1 MNKEIFFRF
10 IKRPAFSGLFIFTA
24 LLLLTQFL
32 SYQRYLLRKGIEQR
46 EIISEANRAKEGLQS
61 VVSYSF
67 STTQTLAYIIE
78 HYGVPDHFD
87 SVARQLISVNQH
99 IDVVELVQGGVI
111 THAYPLEGNE
121 SVIGFNILTD
131 SARKSGAITTLQK
144 RDFFI
149 SGPIHLKQ
157 GGEGFVSRVPIFKND
172 NFWGFSAAVIKLSTL
187 LHAAGIDT
195 GANRRY
201 SYELKKVNP
210 DTGEEESFLQH
221 RKSFRPKHVVPVE
234 IPNGEWKLYITD
246 EQSMTSS
253 AVLIFSL
260 LGLLLSVTGGL
271 FAWYIASQPS
281 RLEKL
286 VQEKTYLLKEG
297 EQKYKNTLDRI
308 TDGFVALD
316 IDGNCTYMNIRA
328 GRITNR
334 TPEEMI
340 GRHIWSEYPEGIGR
354 LFYDAYCTAK
364 DEQLHVSAQ
373 EYYAQYD
380 RWFEMDFYPSPDG
393 MSLFFRDITRRKKAE
408 QSIKESEEKYRTL
421 VEQASDGIF
430 IADKNGRFLSV
441 NRSGQQMSQYSME
454 ELANMTIFDLA
465 LKEDLEKNPFHFQE
479 MAKGEPVITERPMR
493 KKDGTLILTEVN
505 AKFLKD
511 ERMLVFVRDITHRK
525 KAEEE
530 FRQANLRF
538 EMISRTTN
546 DAVWEWNLETGQL
559 WCNETHQ
566 QLYGLTMAD
575 PVPAHSVWAE
585 RIHPDDRQLILQKQQ
600 ETLASGSNIF
610 ITEYRFLTGEGGYRN
625 LYDRCYI
632 IRDKE
637 GKATGMMGSMM
648 DITERKTAEDALR
661 VSEEKYRQIVETAQ
675 EGIWLIDAQ
684 SNTSFVNN
692 RIAEMLGYTREEMMG
707 KHLFDFTDEE
717 GRKISERNIERRKRG
732 IAEDHEFK
740 FVTRDGREVWT
751 LMSTNPV
758 IKNGEYLGAL
768 AMVTDITEQKKIENQ
783 VLKEKELSD
792 SIINS
797 LPGIFYLFDANKNF
811 LRWNKNFKKV
821 SGYSASEIKD
831 IHPGDFY
838 DQEGRLLVQQHFAIT
853 MHEGESAFEADF
865 VTKSGEKIPY
875 YFTGKR
881 VFYEGAPCLIGTGI
895 DITVRKKAEEEV
907 KQTSLQMRQLTAH
920 LQTIREEE
928 RKRIGREIHDELGQ
942 QLTAIKM
949 DVAWINKKT
958 PTEAGLIKTK
968 LENIITLLDGS
979 NLSIRKI
986 LNELRIGVLD
996 DYGLID
1002 ALEWQANQFT
1012 ENTGIPIQF
1021 SSNETI
1027 LKVEEP
1033 VATCIFRVFQ
1043 ESLTNIT
1050 RYAGAKKVSS
1060 SLYTEDDRLIL
1071 EIEDDGKGFQTDMP
1085 YSKQSFGILGMQERV
1100 LSVNGTFQLVS
1111 SPGKGTKITITVPY
1125 KI

>member
-10 IKRPAFSGLFIFTA
+10 IKRPAFSGLFIFAA
-24 LLLLTQFL
+24 LLLLTQLL
-32 SYQRYLLRKGIEQR
+32 SYQRYLLRKEIEQR
-46 EIISEANRAKEGLQS
+46 DLISEANRAKEGLQS

-78 HYGVPDHFD
+78 NYGVPAHFD
-87 SVARQLISVNQH
+87 SVAQQLLSVNEY
-99 IDVVELVQGGVI
+99 IDVVELVEGGVI
-111 THAYPLEGNE
+111 THVYPLKGNE

-131 SARKSGAITTLQK
+131 SARKSGAITTIQK
-144 RDFFI
+144 RDFYI

-157 GGEGFVSRVPIFKND
+157 GGDGFVSRVPIFKND
-172 NFWGFSAAVIKLSTL
+172 KFWGFSAAVIKFNTL
-187 LHAAGIDT
+187 LKAAGIDT
-195 GANRRY
+195 AANRRY

-210 DTGEEESFLQH
+210 ETGEEEYFLQH
-221 RKSFRPKHVVPVE
+221 KESFRPRLIVPVQ
-234 IPNGEWKLYITD
+234 IPNGEWKLYIAD
-246 EQSMTSS
+246 EQSITFS

-260 LGLLLSVTGGL
+260 LGFVLSVTGGL

-286 VQEKTYLLKEG
+286 VQEKTYLLQTG
-297 EQKYKNTLDRI
+297 EQKHKKTLDRI
-308 TDGFVALD
+308 ADGFAALD
-316 IDGNCTYMNIRA
+316 IDGNCTYMNNRA
-328 GRITNR
+328 GKLTNR
-334 TPEEMI
+334 DPEKMI
-340 GRHIWSEYPEGIGR
+340 GRHIWNEFPEGIGQ
-354 LFYDAYCTAK
+354 LFYAAYFKAK
-364 DEQLHVSAQ
+364 KEQQHISVQ
-373 EYYAQYD
+373 EFYPQFH
-380 RWFEMDFYPSPDG
+380 RWFEMDFYPSTDG
-393 MSLFFRDITRRKKAE
+393 MSLFFRDITNKKNAE
-408 QSIKESEEKYRTL
+408 QATIESEEKYRTL

-430 IADKNGRFLSV
+430 IADKSGRFLSV
-441 NRSGQQMSQYSME
+441 NSSGQQMSQYSME
-454 ELANMTIFDLA
+454 ELANMTIYDLI
-465 LKEDLEKNPFHFQE
+465 LKEDLEKNPFHFKE
-479 MAKGEPVITERPMR
+479 MAKGDPVITERPMQ
-493 KKDGTLILTEVN
+493 KKDGTVIVIEVN
-505 AKFLKD
+505 AKFLQD
-511 ERMLVFVRDITHRK
+511 ERMLVFVRDITNRK

-530 FRQANLRF
+530 FRQANHRF
-538 EMISRTTN
+538 EMIARTTN

-575 PVPAHSVWAE
+575 PVPAHSVWAG
-585 RIHPDDRQLILQKQQ
+585 RIHPDDRENILKKQ
-600 ETLASGSNIF
+600 ELTLASRRNIF
-610 ITEYRFLTGEGGYRN
+610 ITEYRFLTGESGYRN

-632 IRDKE
+632 IRNKE
-637 GKATGMMGSMM
+637 GKATGMMGSIM

-661 VSEEKYRQIVETAQ
+661 ISEEKYRQIVETAQ
-675 EGIWLIDAQ
+675 EGIWMIDAQ
-684 SNTSFVNN
+684 SHTSFVNS
-692 RIAEMLGYTREEMMG
+692 RIAEMMGYTKEEMQG
-707 KHLFDFTDEE
+707 KHLFDFMDEE
-717 GRKISERNIERRKRG
+717 GRNITEKNLERRRLG

-740 FVTRDGREVWT
+740 FVTKDGRDVWT

-758 IKNGEYLGAL
+758 LKNGEYMGAL
-768 AMVTDITEQKKIENQ
+768 AMVTDITEHKKIENQ

-797 LPGIFYLFDANKNF
+797 LPGIFYLFDANRTF
-811 LRWNKNFKKV
+811 LRWNKNFETV
-821 SGYSASEIKD
+821 SGYTASEIKE

-838 DQEGRLLVQQHFAIT
+838 DNEGRTLVQEHFGIT
-853 MHEGESAFEADF
+853 MRDGESAFEADF
-865 VTKSGEKIPY
+865 VTKTGEKIPY

-881 VFYEGAPCLIGTGI
+881 VFYEGEPCLIGTGI
-895 DITVRKKAEEEV
+895 DIAERRKAEEEV

-958 PTEAGLIKTK
+958 PDEADLIKTK
-968 LENIITLLDGS
+968 LGNIITLLDGS

-1002 ALEWQANQFT
+1002 ALEWQGNQFT
-1012 ENTGIPIQF
+1012 ENTGIPLQF

-1033 VATCIFRVFQ
+1033 VATCLFRVFQ

-1050 RYAGAKKVSS
+1050 RYANAKKVTS
-1060 SLYTEDDRLIL
+1060 SLNTEDDLLKL
-1071 EIEDDGKGFQTDMP
+1071 EITDDGIGFNAQLP
-1085 YSKQSFGILGMQERV
+1085 YSKQSFGILGMKERV
-1100 LSVNGTFQLVS
+1100 SSVNGTFQLIS
-1111 SPGKGTKITITVPY
+1111 SPGKGTKIIITVPY
-1125 KI
+1125 KT

>member
-1 MNKEIFFRF
+1 MNKESFFRF
-10 IKRPAFSGLFIFTA
+10 IKRPAFSGLFILTA
-24 LLLLTQFL
+24 LLLLTQLL
-32 SYQRYLLRKGIEQR
+32 SYQRYLLRRGIEQR
-46 EIISEANRAKEGLQS
+46 ELISEANRAREGLQS
-61 VVSYSF
+61 VISYSF
-67 STTQTLAYIIE
+67 SSTQTLAYIVE
-78 HYGVPDHFD
+78 NYGVPAHFD
-87 SVARQLISVNQH
+87 SVAQQLLSVNEH
-99 IDVVELVQGGVI
+99 IDAVELVQGGVI
-111 THAYPLEGNE
+111 THVYPLQGNE
-121 SVIGFNILTD
+121 SIIGFNILTD
-131 SARKSGAITTLQK
+131 SARKSGAITTIQK
-144 RDFFI
+144 RDFYI

-157 GGEGFVSRVPIFKND
+157 GGEGFISRVPIFKND
-172 NFWGFSAAVIKLSTL
+172 HFWGFSAAVIKLGTL
-187 LHAAGIDT
+187 LKAAGIDT
-195 GANRRY
+195 GSKQRY
-201 SYELKKVNP
+201 SYELKKINP
-210 DTGEEESFLQH
+210 DTGEEEYFFQH
-221 RKSFRPKHVVPVE
+221 KKSFRPKLTIPVE
-234 IPNGEWKLYITD
+234 IPNGEWKLYIAD
-246 EQSMTSS
+246 EQSITFS

-260 LGLLLSVTGGL
+260 LGLVLSVTGGM

-286 VQEKTYLLKEG
+286 VQEKTYLLQEE
-297 EQKYKNTLDRI
+297 EQKYINTLDRV
-308 TDGFVALD
+308 TDGFAALD
-316 IDGNCTYMNIRA
+316 IDGNFTYMNTKA
-328 GRITNR
+328 GKMTNR
-334 TPEEMI
+334 NPEEMI
-340 GRHIWSEYPEGIGR
+340 GRNIWTEFPEGIDQ
-354 LFYDAYCTAK
+354 LFYDTYFNAK

-373 EYYAQYD
+373 DYYAQYD
-380 RWFEMDFYPSPDG
+380 RWFELDFYPSTDG
-393 MSLFFRDITRRKKAE
+393 MTLFFRDITRKKKAE
-408 QSIKESEEKYRTL
+408 QAIKESEEKYRTL

-430 IADKNGRFLSV
+430 IANKRGRFVSV
-441 NRSGQQMSQYSME
+441 NSSGQQMSQYSME
-454 ELANMTIFDLA
+454 ELTGMTIYDLV
-465 LKEDLEKNPFHFQE
+465 LQEDLEKNPFQFEE
-479 MAKGEPVITERPMR
+479 MKKGDPVMSERPMR
-493 KKDGTLILTEVN
+493 KKDGTVILTEIN

-511 ERMLVFVRDITHRK
+511 ERMLVFVRDITNRK

-530 FRQANLRF
+530 FRQANHRF

-575 PVPAHSVWAE
+575 PVPAHSVWAQ
-585 RIHPDDRQLILQKQQ
+585 RIHPDDRQLILQRQQ
-600 ETLASGSNIF
+600 ETLASRKNIF
-610 ITEYRFLTGEGGYRN
+610 ITEYRFLTGENVYRN

-632 IRDKE
+632 IRDEE

-684 SNTSFVNN
+684 SHTSFVNN

-707 KHLFDFTDEE
+707 KHLFDFMDEE
-717 GRKISERNIERRKRG
+717 GKKISERNIERRKQG

-740 FVTRDGREVWT
+740 FVTKDGKVVWT

-758 IKNGEYLGAL
+758 IKNGEYMGAL
-768 AMVTDITEQKKIENQ
+768 AMVTDITEHKKIENQ

-797 LPGIFYLFDANKNF
+797 LPGIFYLFDADKKF

-821 SGYSASEIKD
+821 SGYTANELKEIN
-831 IHPGDFY
+831 PGDFY
-838 DQEGRLLVQQHFAIT
+838 DDEGRLLVQQHFVIA
-853 MHEGESAFEADF
+853 MHEGESAFEAEF

-895 DITVRKKAEEEV
+895 DITVRKKAEEDV
-907 KQTSLQMRQLTAH
+907 RQTSLQMRQLTAH

-958 PTEAGLIKTK
+958 PNEAELIKTK
-968 LENIITLLDGS
+968 LGNIITLLDGS

-986 LNELRIGVLD
+986 LNELRVGVLD

-1002 ALEWQANQFT
+1002 ALEWQGNQFT
-1012 ENTGIPIQF
+1012 ENTGIPIF
-1021 SSNETI
+1021 FHSNETV
-1027 LKVEEP
+1027 LKVEEL

-1050 RYAGAKKVSS
+1050 RYAEAKRVSS
-1060 SLYTEDDRLIL
+1060 FLYIEEDRLIL
-1071 EIEDDGKGFQTDMP
+1071 EIEDDGKGFDPHMP
-1085 YSKQSFGILGMQERV
+1085 
-1100 LSVNGTFQLVS
+1100 
-1111 SPGKGTKITITVPY
+1111 
-1125 KI
+1125 